1 VYASQDGIV
10 SLLKVREG
18 MFVQPAIEV
27 MSLADLSSVW
37 LLAEVFESQAD
48 WVKEGQFADVHLSYL
63 PGKVWEGRVEYIYP
77 SLSQKTRTLK
87 VRLRFD
93 NPGEQL
99 KPNMYADVTIYGG
112 AKKDVIVIPREA
124 LIRTGNEQ
132 RVILSQ
138 GKGRYTPRDV
148 IAGIESGDWIEII
161 SGLNVG
167 DTVVTSG
174 QFLIDSEA
182 SLKAS
187 IARMSDTDSQVNN
200 SGDQ

>member
-1 VYASQDGIV
+1 
-10 SLLKVREG
+10 
-18 MFVQPAIEV
+18 
-27 MSLADLSSVW
+27 
-37 LLAEVFESQAD
+37 
-48 WVKEGQFADVHLSYL
+48 
-63 PGKVWEGRVEYIYP
+63 
-77 SLSQKTRTLK
+77 
-87 VRLRFD
+87 
-93 NPGEQL
+93 
-99 KPNMYADVTIYGG
+99 MYADVTIYGG

-124 LIRTGNEQ
+124 LISTGNEQ

-148 IAGIESGDWIEII
+148 VAGIESGDWIEIV

-187 IARMSDTDSQVNN
+187 IARMSDAGSIGSSEVAKPIVGTGVVNELMPEQGKLNLSHDPIPAIGWPDMTMDFKLAEGVSLEGVIKGQKVEFELIEDVDGYSVKSIRQVNN
-200 SGDQ
+200 GVNDDY